1 MINQQKTELKKFS
14 IKNTKFF
21 HIIDIYSQKIP
32 LRFKGNEE
40 YNTSIGFILGFLTL
54 LFYFIISF
62 YSLKDL
68 FQRKNFSLI
77 SNTEYSKN
85 SAINLKDTPFF
96 FTLLSQYFVVPEIN
110 IHFIAKII
118 YIQKNNSGI
127 FQKEINVTKCNYS
140 NFIEKYPSFSNI
152 EKEIFELSYC
162 IDTSENIFLHGKEY
176 NSEYSFFSIN
186 LYECVNSSEIN
197 TCSNSSTIDTLL
209 SNVYVILGFLE
220 KNINNYDYINPVS
233 YNVRYETIHF
243 TTSIYKHYKFF
254 FSRIEY
260 ISNDGLLFNH
270 IRKFNFF
277 NLISFSID
285 FSMPS
290 IFSILNPQFGIIYFL
305 SQEEITT
312 IERIYKKLPEVIASI
327 EGIISITYFFINFIL
342 SFFIEKILMI
352 DIINNSFFIEDKK
365 QLRLNI
371 SKTNNKNIHLQDNN
385 LKENK
390 STLNV
395 IIYPSSETH
404 NFNKKQ
410 INANNNELHFNNKK
424 KEKIKFKF
432 YQYFLP
438 FFTQKKNEE
447 IIFLVNN
454 YEKIK
459 QCISIENIY
468 KKFEN
473 IKIKLGDT

>member
-1 MINQQKTELKKFS
+1 MYK
-14 IKNTKFF
+14 
-21 HIIDIYSQKIP
+21 
-32 LRFKGNEE
+32 
-40 YNTSIGFILGFLTL
+40 
-54 LFYFIISF
+54 
-62 YSLKDL
+62 
-68 FQRKNFSLI
+68 
-77 SNTEYSKN
+77 
-85 SAINLKDTPFF
+85 
-96 FTLLSQYFVVPEIN
+96 
-110 IHFIAKII
+110 
-118 YIQKNNSGI
+118 QKNDSGI

-140 NFIEKYPSFSNI
+140 NFIEKYPSFSNL
-152 EKEIFELSYC
+152 EKESFELFYC
-162 IDTSENIFLHGKEY
+162 IDTSENILLYGKEY
-176 NSEYSFFSIN
+176 NSEYSTFSIN

-233 YNVRYETIHF
+233 YNLRYETIHF
-243 TTSIYKHYKFF
+243 TTSIYKQYKFF

-290 IFSILNPQFGIIYFL
+290 IFSILNPQFGIIYFY
-305 SQEEITT
+305 SQDKITT

-327 EGIISITYFFINFIL
+327 EGIISISYLFNNFIL

-352 DIINNSFFIEDKK
+352 DIINNSFFVEDKK

-371 SKTNNKNIHLQDNN
+371 SKIKNIHLQDNN

-390 STLNV
+390 STSNV
-395 IIYPSSETH
+395 IIFPSNETH

-410 INANNNELHFNNKK
+410 INANNNELQFNNKM

-459 QCISIENIY
+459 QSISIENIY
-468 KKFEN
+468 NKFET
-473 IKIKLGDT
+473 IKIKLGET

>member
-1 MINQQKTELKKFS
+1 MPSEFS
-14 IKNTKFF
+14 IF
-21 HIIDIYSQKIP
+21 
-32 LRFKGNEE
+32 
-40 YNTSIGFILGFLTL
+40 
-54 LFYFIISF
+54 
-62 YSLKDL
+62 
-68 FQRKNFSLI
+68 
-77 SNTEYSKN
+77 
-85 SAINLKDTPFF
+85 
-96 FTLLSQYFVVPEIN
+96 
-110 IHFIAKII
+110 
-118 YIQKNNSGI
+118 
-127 FQKEINVTKCNYS
+127 
-140 NFIEKYPSFSNI
+140 
-152 EKEIFELSYC
+152 
-162 IDTSENIFLHGKEY
+162 
-176 NSEYSFFSIN
+176 
-186 LYECVNSSEIN
+186 
-197 TCSNSSTIDTLL
+197 
-209 SNVYVILGFLE
+209 
-220 KNINNYDYINPVS
+220 
-233 YNVRYETIHF
+233 
-243 TTSIYKHYKFF
+243 
-254 FSRIEY
+254 
-260 ISNDGLLFNH
+260 
-270 IRKFNFF
+270 
-277 NLISFSID
+277 
-285 FSMPS
+285 
-290 IFSILNPQFGIIYFL
+290 NPQFGCIYFF
-305 SQEEITT
+305 SQDKITT

-327 EGIISITYFFINFIL
+327 EGIISITYIFINFIL

-404 NFNKKQ
+404 NFNKKK
-410 INANNNELHFNNKK
+410 INVNNNELHFNNKK

-468 KKFEN
+468 NKFEK